1 MFIWQPFFWHAR
13 LQNPYS
19 DYVQNLSAVS
29 SLCRVGT
36 NNGDIK
42 YLEQFIWD
50 GCKFDYWFF
59 IVLTGHWVFV
69 PWLPHCCR
77 ANRETKTQANKQTI
91 RFNWAESEMPRATM
105 IIHNFQ
111 SPSHSIIQC
120 IDLVE
125 DKKNCFLN
133 GFSRPNK
140 NATCW
145 LHYRFTVALTIC
157 ILKCSAIK
165 KKKEVCI
172 DYYLR
177 FEIWYMVQRVQK
189 KCAVPHHSIAHTRDR
204 GRSFQFSEWVCLLLC
219 RFEWCRLLCVLTA

>member
-1 MFIWQPFFWHAR
+1 MFVWQPFFWHAR

-19 DYVQNLSAVS
+19 DYVQKLSAVS
-29 SLCRVGT
+29 SLYRVGA

-77 ANRETKTQANKQTI
+77 ANRETNTQANKQTI

-125 DKKNCFLN
+125 DKKKTVFWMAFLARIKM
-133 GFSRPNK
+133 RPVDYITDLQSLWLFAYW
-140 NATCW
+140 NAV
-145 LHYRFTVALTIC
+145 L
-157 ILKCSAIK
+157 LK
-165 KKKEVCI
+165 
-172 DYYLR
+172 R
-177 FEIWYMVQRVQK
+177 RK
-189 KCAVPHHSIAHTRDR
+189 KCASIII
-204 GRSFQFSEWVCLLLC
+204 
-219 RFEWCRLLCVLTA
+219 